1 VERRKIL
8 AKRILS
14 NDLRKVRA
22 SPILALIYRMIL
34 GLTGGMGG
42 GKSTAARFFEEA
54 GFRRIDSDR
63 IVREELLTAPDVIA
77 KIATRFP
84 DAVTADNQVRRP
96 ELARRVFANDDDRV
110 WLEELL
116 HPLVYAR
123 WRGLL
128 AGEPQARWVVEV
140 PLLFEKGLENWFDFT
155 VCVSTSSANQFARL
169 IERGI
174 PQSLAEQR
182 ISKQLPLAL
191 KLEKADFVLSNDG
204 TLESLRLQVNH
215 LAARLSGAR

>member
-1 VERRKIL
+1 M
-8 AKRILS
+8 AKRAPS

-22 SPILALIYRMIL
+22 SPILRLIFIEMIL

-63 IVREELLTAPDVIA
+63 IVREELLTQPGVISE
-77 KIATRFP
+77 IRTRFP
-84 DAVTADNQVRRP
+84 DVVNPQNKVQRP
-96 ELARRVFANDDDRV
+96 ELARYVFGNDADRI

-116 HPLVYAR
+116 HPLVYER
-123 WRGLL
+123 WRVLL
-128 AGEPQARWVVEV
+128 ASAPDVRWVIEV
-140 PLLFEKGLENWFDFT
+140 PLLFEQGLENWFDFT
-155 VCVSTSSANQFARL
+155 VCVSTSPVNQLARL

-174 PQSLAEQR
+174 PQSLAGQR